1 VSEHA
6 KHRQAGLVERVAAR
20 LPDPVFAR
28 TIALVHPRVEPEMR
42 RVIAACP
49 RDGTAVDVG
58 AWYGPWTR
66 WLSRHMDAVVAFEA
80 NPKVAAVL
88 RATAPSNAV
97 IHAVAVS
104 DRDGE
109 TLELAVSGGRGREGR
124 SSVEARLAEGS
135 ERVRVPT
142 RRLDSFDL
150 DRVRMIKVD
159 VEGHELAVLR
169 GARELLERD
178 HPVLVVEVDSRLG
191 DVDPVMDWLHGC
203 GYRSSALSGGKWFE
217 IGSDELV
224 HRQRSALVRARR
236 SGYLASA
243 FRGPNDFVN
252 NVVFVHPDSGWQPS

>member
-150 DRVRMIKVD
+150 DRVRSF
-159 VEGHELAVLR
+159 
-169 GARELLERD
+169 GAPVSSLSEIIRSWWSRSTRDSVMWIQSWTGSTAAAIEAPHSPVASGSRLEATSLSIASAR
-178 HPVLVVEVDSRLG
+178 HWFALVVAVTSRRLF
-191 DVDPVMDWLHGC
+191 
-203 GYRSSALSGGKWFE
+203 A
-217 IGSDELV
+217 
-224 HRQRSALVRARR
+224 VRTT
-236 SGYLASA
+236 L
-243 FRGPNDFVN
+243 
-252 NVVFVHPDSGWQPS
+252 